1 MIGKRRSKQSNGT
14 IFCHPKN
21 VDKHQYYR
29 ESMNSLLLPYVRSM
43 VNVLREEA
51 LYTNYSSGEGLM
63 SLYKKILRKDQYID
77 LCEQTILTQMNF
89 HNTIHRDC
97 RSTLNSVDSVSIWND
112 CSVKNYHLSH
122 VKRYIGE
129 LMKETNGY
137 LPKSTTCCWSLRKEM
152 SEFCHIQ
159 YFVDI
164 DHGYAYDL
172 SSPLLSN
179 NNNIGAT
186 FQSSLFRH
194 CTTVPIW
201 KDLNGNYHLH
211 GPDQMYNFAWVTDGG
226 S

>member
-1 MIGKRRSKQSNGT
+1 MIGKRRSKQSTGT
-14 IFCHPKN
+14 MFCLQNN

-29 ESMNSLLLPYVRSM
+29 KTMNSLLLPYVRSM

-51 LYTNYSSGEGLM
+51 LYTNYASGEGLM
-63 SLYKKILRKDQYID
+63 SLYKKILQKNQCID
-77 LCEQTILTQMNF
+77 LCEQTIITQTHF

-97 RSTLNSVDSVSIWND
+97 KSTLNSVDSESVWND
-112 CSVKNYHLSH
+112 CSIQNFPRSD
-122 VKRYIGE
+122 VKRYIGQ
-129 LMKETNGY
+129 LMKETKGY
-137 LPKSTTCCWSLRKEM
+137 LPKSTTCCWSLRKEI

-172 SSPLLSN
+172 SSPILSN
-179 NNNIGAT
+179 NNNVGAT

-201 KDLNGNYHLH
+201 IDLYGNYYLH
-211 GPDQMYNFAWVTDGG
+211 GPELMYNFAWGTDGG
-226 S
+226 T